1 MLAAIALIGSVALG
15 HAADDAGAPLGRWMT
30 TNQQAVI
37 QIAPCGRDLCGQIV
51 GLAQPSPPPLDWQGN
66 TECGLTII
74 DATPTQDPDTGA
86 VTYRGTVL
94 DPRDGTTYNA
104 TISLNANHQL
114 RLHGYVGLP
123 IFGQTQTWN
132 AYAGPTLAGC
142 RLR

>member
-1 MLAAIALIGSVALG
+1 MLAAIALVGSVALG
-15 HAADDAGAPLGRWMT
+15 HAAGDVGAPVGRWLT

-37 QIAPCGRDLCGQIV
+37 QIAPCGANLCGQIV
-51 GLAQPSPPPLDWQGN
+51 GLAQSSPPPLDWQGDPQ
-66 TECGLTII
+66 CGLRII
-74 DATPTQDPDTGA
+74 DTTPTQDPDTG
-86 VTYRGTVL
+86 VITYRGTVL

-132 AYAGPTLAGC
+132 AYPGRTLAGC
-142 RLR
+142 RLQ